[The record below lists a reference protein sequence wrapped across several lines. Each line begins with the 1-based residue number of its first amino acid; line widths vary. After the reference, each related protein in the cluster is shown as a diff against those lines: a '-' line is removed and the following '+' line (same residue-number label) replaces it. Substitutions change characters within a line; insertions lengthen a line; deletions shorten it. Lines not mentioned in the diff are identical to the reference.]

1 MRALSKGVKAAIC
14 AGVLLSVFAT
24 GAVAHS
30 GHIGHLHESLFTA
43 GFMHPLTGL
52 DHLLA
57 MIAVGLWSA
66 LSHGSLRQAVLA
78 PAVFLIMLFV
88 GAMLGIL
95 GLQVPVVE
103 PMIMASLLIL
113 GLLVASRRVV
123 NDAIGFAVVGLFAV
137 FHGLA
142 HGMELPAGD
151 GVIAFVAGFM
161 LATLVL
167 HMIGLFAGFQLK
179 RCSAWFSRV
188 LGAGVAAYGLL
199 LVIGI

>member
-1 MRALSKGVKAAIC
+1 MNLFVSGAL
-14 AGVLLSVFAT
+14 
-24 GAVAHS
+24 AHS
-30 GHIGHLHESLFTA
+30 GHIGHLHESLFTT

-57 MIAVGLWSA
+57 MLAVGLWSA
-66 LSHGSLRQAVLA
+66 SSHGSVRQAILA

-88 GAMLGIL
+88 GATLGIF
-95 GLQVPVVE
+95 GLQVPMVE

-123 NDAIGFAVVGLFAV
+123 HGAIGFAVVGLFAV

-151 GVIAFVAGFM
+151 GVLVFVAGFM
-161 LATLVL
+161 LATLML
-167 HMIGLFAGFQLK
+167 HMIGLSGGFQLK

-188 LGAGVAAYGLL
+188 LGGGIAAYGLL
-199 LVIGI
+199 LIM